1 MTARTIQQRLS
12 DYLLHRWFS
21 GEPSSNHWLYDALA
35 KLTKRVS
42 DQRRAKNRQINRLQT
57 PPVIV
62 VGNLVAGGSG
72 KSPLIIELAQQ
83 LANRS
88 ENPAIIASG
97 YLGREKKPRQVM
109 PTSDPVLQ
117 GDEAVM
123 LAKQSGVPVFAAR
136 KRNQAYE
143 MAVTQANKPTIVLS
157 DDGLQHFDL
166 PRALEILVFDE
177 RGLGNGKLLPA
188 GPLRESLLAIEQ
200 ADAIVVPSA
209 QFVQKNPW
217 AQHPNTFVA
226 TTVIDRV
233 RRLQKGAP
241 TDFDTW
247 ASPLR
252 ASNAPVHAIAAIAN
266 PSAFFNLLRD
276 RGLQVIEH
284 PMPDHAPAE
293 RELAQALSGQAVLM
307 TEKDAVKWEH
317 FLQQAAGQY
326 QAQRWHALSIK
337 KQIHPD
343 LADFILRTCR
353 ESKTT

>member
-12 DYLLHRWFS
+12 EHLLHRWFS
-21 GEPSSNHWLYDALA
+21 GEGTGNHWLYDALA
-35 KLTKRVS
+35 KLTERVS
-42 DQRRAKNRQINRLQT
+42 DKRRAKHRQIDRLQI

-62 VGNLVAGGSG
+62 VGNLVAGGGG
-72 KSPLIIELAQQ
+72 KSPLITELAQQ
-83 LANRS
+83 LVKRCES
-88 ENPAIIASG
+88 PAILASG
-97 YLGREKKPRQVM
+97 YSGREKKPRHVL
-109 PTSDPVLQ
+109 PTSDPVLH

-136 KRNQAYE
+136 LRKQAYE
-143 MAVTQANKPTIVLS
+143 MAVLQANKPTIILS

-188 GPLRESLLAIEQ
+188 GPLRESLVAIEQ
-200 ADAIVVPSA
+200 ADAIVLPNA
-209 QFVQKNPW
+209 QFADQQPW
-217 AQHPNTFVA
+217 ARHPNTFVA

-233 RRLQKGAP
+233 RRLQKGTP

-252 ASNAPVHAIAAIAN
+252 ALNTPIHAIAGIAD
-266 PSAFFNLLRD
+266 PSAFFKLLRD

-293 RELAQALSGQAVLM
+293 RELAQALSGHAVLM

-317 FLQQAAGQY
+317 FLQQAPGQY
-326 QAQRWHALSIK
+326 QAQRWHALSIRK
-337 KQIHPD
+337 HIQPD